1 LSAKTPLFL
10 LTTVL
15 MPDGVLALRVFES
28 RYLDMVAHSMR
39 EDEPF
44 AVVPVLDKG
53 PDGEQPSE
61 DIARTL
67 HPASMGTLARI
78 IDWDQGKDG
87 VLQVVA
93 RGLQRVRI
101 HDPETQADGLV
112 IAAADPLD
120 DDEFTRLPED
130 MGYLARG
137 LEHLLDQLGPPY
149 TDLARRPDDVAWV
162 GNRLTEVLPMSL
174 QSKQVLLETLDPM
187 TRMQAIEA
195 WIMSQQRGGAKPS

>member
-1 LSAKTPLFL
+1 
-10 LTTVL
+10 

-44 AVVPVLDKG
+44 VIAPVLDRG
-53 PDGEQPSE
+53 QEGEQPSA

-67 HPASMGTLARI
+67 QPAAMGTLAQV

-87 VLQVVA
+87 VLQVVV

-101 HDPETQADGLV
+101 FDSEVQPDGLV
-112 IAAADPLD
+112 VAAVEPLD
-120 DDEFTRLPED
+120 DDEFTPLPED

-149 TDLARRPDDVAWV
+149 TDLTRRPDDVAWV
-162 GNRLTEVLPMSL
+162 GNRLTEVLPMNL
-174 QSKQVLLETLDPM
+174 HSKQVLLETLDPM
-187 TRMQAIEA
+187 ARMQAIEA